1 MLGDM
6 SDVWMIT
13 GATAG
18 FGRALAEQAL
28 AAGHTVVAAVR
39 RPEAMDLEHER
50 LSVVQLDVTDSAAIP
65 GVVAG
70 VLEQH
75 GRIDVLVNNAGR
87 GMVGAAEET
96 TDDELRGL
104 MELHFFGPVALTKAV
119 LPAMRAQKSGTI
131 VQLTSQGG
139 RYAFA
144 GISAYSGTK
153 FALEGWSEALAYETK
168 ELGIRVL
175 IVEPGAFRTSFNE
188 PSALYVT
195 KISETYEGP
204 VGAVRD
210 ALSGGNGTQPGDPVR
225 AAQAILTAV
234 ASPEPPLRLPLGSD
248 AVEALNGVYAA
259 AQADVAHWADLSRSA
274 DFPS

>member
-1 MLGDM
+1 M

-18 FGRALAEQAL
+18 FGRALTEEAL

-39 RPEAMDLEHER
+39 RPEAMGLEHER
-50 LSVVQLDVTDSAAIP
+50 LSVVKLDVTDNAAIP

-153 FALEGWSEALAYETK
+153 FALEGWSEALSYETK
-168 ELGIRVL
+168 DLGIRVV

-188 PSALYVT
+188 ASALHVSE
-195 KISETYEGP
+195 ISETYEGP

-210 ALSGGNGTQPGDPVR
+210 ALSSGNGTQPGDPVR

-248 AVEALNGVYAA
+248 AVEALTGVYAA
-259 AQADVAHWADLSRSA
+259 AQAEVAQWEHLSRSA
-274 DFPS
+274 DFPT

>member
-1 MLGDM
+1 M
-6 SDVWMIT
+6 SEVWMIT
-13 GATAG
+13 GASAG
-18 FGRALAEQAL
+18 FGRALADEAL

-39 RPEAMDLEHER
+39 RPEAMELEHER
-50 LSVVQLDVTDSAAIP
+50 LSVVKLDVTDGDAIP
-65 GVVAG
+65 EVVAG
-70 VLEQH
+70 VLAEH

-119 LPAMRAQKSGTI
+119 LPGMRERKSGTI

-153 FALEGWSEALAYETK
+153 FALEGWSEALSYETK
-168 ELGIRVL
+168 DLGIRVL

-188 PSALYVT
+188 PSALHVT
-195 KISETYEGP
+195 QISEIYEGP

-210 ALSGGNGTQPGDPVR
+210 ALSNGNGTQPGDPVR
-225 AAQAILTAV
+225 AARAILTAV

-248 AVEALNGVYAA
+248 AVEALQGVYAA
-259 AQADVAHWADLSRSA
+259 AQAEVIRWAELSSSA
-274 DFPS
+274 DFPR